1 MWSPE
6 FHLQILETFGRG
18 HLEFGFLHILENLK
32 GFTPQRRR
40 NGSSLGHPDE
50 STRDRPTPSGRDGR
64 TSPLNA
70 IVQPEDG
77 MPQRPIVADCNEHLI
92 ASTGN
97 LASLSWWFFF
107 WASDANIGMMLAS
120 KWLECSSERPL
131 LMSPYGFG
139 NLHHMPDN
147 FSLHNHWQQEAEGKV
162 ANEALRSR
170 ILLGVV
176 TTNYHVDLN
185 FT

>member
-1 MWSPE
+1 MKDLINWYHWHQMWSPE

-107 WASDANIGMMLAS
+107 LGKRCIYWNDVGIKMTRMQLRAAAAHVSV
-120 KWLECSSERPL
+120 WL
-131 LMSPYGFG
+131 
-139 NLHHMPDN
+139 
-147 FSLHNHWQQEAEGKV
+147 W
-162 ANEALRSR
+162 
-170 ILLGVV
+170 
-176 TTNYHVDLN
+176 
-185 FT
+185 

>member
-70 IVQPEDG
+70 IAQPEDG

-107 WASDANIGMMLAS
+107 GQAMHI
-120 KWLECSSERPL
+120 LEWCWHQNDSNAAPSGRCSCLRMALVISTTCLIIFP
-131 LMSPYGFG
+131 FTTTG
-139 NLHHMPDN
+139 NKRLKGKLQMKHYDLE
-147 FSLHNHWQQEAEGKV
+147 FCWGSLQQ
-162 ANEALRSR
+162 
-170 ILLGVV
+170 
-176 TTNYHVDLN
+176 TT
-185 FT
+185 T